1 MKKEKKSAIIIK
13 VTFYAIMSNKLKGAL
28 RLEEL
33 KRIWKKVL
41 EELAKEISAVSY
53 DSWIK
58 PISPEAIDEE
68 KITLKVPFS
77 VNKNMIMT
85 KYFSLIE
92 SCVESVTSRKFDIEV
107 VVDDD
112 EGGNLGV
119 DPITIE
125 NSLNSK
131 YTFESFVVG
140 SNNNLAYVASLAV
153 AERPAKTY
161 NPLFLYGGSGLGKT
175 HLMQAIGNYYR
186 EMYPKKK
193 VLYTTS
199 EKFTYELVTAIRE
212 KTNQAFRNKYRK
224 VDLLLIDDVQFFAN
238 KELAQEEF
246 FHTFNALF
254 EKDKQIVLTCD
265 RLPSEIPQL
274 EERLKTRFNSGLL
287 ADVQPPDYET
297 RMAILK
303 NKIESEYLSVDE
315 EIVEFIAN
323 SVISNVRDLEGAV
336 KRILVYAGIKRTNEI
351 SMELAT
357 VALRDILSAQPKRKI
372 TAKIIIEEVEKYYR
386 LSKGSLVSKK
396 RSKDI
401 ALPRQIGMYICR
413 ELLDDPSFPKIGDE
427 FGGRD
432 HTTAMH
438 NVKKISSDI
447 KSDEGLENTVHE
459 IISNIK
465 KG

>member
-1 MKKEKKSAIIIK
+1 M
-13 VTFYAIMSNKLKGAL
+13 
-28 RLEEL
+28 EEL
-33 KRIWKKVL
+33 KRIWEKVA
-41 EELAKEISAVSY
+41 EELSKEISAVSY
-53 DSWIK
+53 ESWIK
-58 PISPEAIDEE
+58 PILPEAIDET

-92 SCVESVTSRKFDIEV
+92 SCLEAVTSHKFDIV
-107 VVDDD
+107 VEVDD
-112 EGGNLGV
+112 ESTSETEV
-119 DPITIE
+119 DPITVE
-125 NSLNSK
+125 STLNPK
-131 YTFESFVVG
+131 YTFSSFVVG
-140 SNNNLAYVASLAV
+140 NNNNLAYVASLAV

-186 EMYPKKK
+186 ENYPKKR

-212 KTNQAFRNKYRK
+212 KTNQAFRNKYRR
-224 VDLLLIDDVQFFAN
+224 VDLLLIDDVQFFGT

-246 FHTFNALF
+246 FHTFNALYDR
-254 EKDKQIVLTCD
+254 DKQIVLTSD

-303 NKIESEYLSVDE
+303 SKIQSEYLSVND
-315 EIVEFIAN
+315 EIVEFIAD
-323 SVISNVRDLEGAV
+323 SIKSNVRDLEGAV

-357 VALRDILSAQPKRKI
+357 AALRDILATQPKR
-372 TAKIIIEEVEKYYR
+372 TVTSALIIDEVEKYYR

-396 RSKDI
+396 RSKDV
-401 ALPRQIGMYICR
+401 ALPRQVGMYICR
-413 ELLDDPSFPKIGDE
+413 ELLEDPSFPKIGED

-432 HTTAMH
+432 HTTALH
-438 NVKKISSDI
+438 NVKKIAADI
-447 KSDEGLENTVHE
+447 ETDSELATAVKE

>member
-1 MKKEKKSAIIIK
+1 M
-13 VTFYAIMSNKLKGAL
+13 
-28 RLEEL
+28 EEL
-33 KRIWKKVL
+33 KRIWKKVS
-41 EELAKEISAVSY
+41 EELSKEISAVSY
-53 DSWIK
+53 DSWIR
-58 PISPEAIDEE
+58 PISPEAIDED

-92 SCVESVTSRKFDIEV
+92 SSVEAVTSRKFDIEV
-107 VVDDD
+107 IVDDD
-112 EGGNLGV
+112 GAEGVSV
-119 DPITIE
+119 DPITVE
-125 NSLNSK
+125 NTLNSK
-131 YTFESFVVG
+131 YTFSSFVVG
-140 SNNNLAYVASLAV
+140 NNNNLAYVASLAV

-175 HLMQAIGNYYR
+175 HLMQAIGNYYC
-186 EMYPKKK
+186 ENYPKKK

-212 KTNQAFRNKYRK
+212 KTNQAFRNKYRN

-254 EKDKQIVLTCD
+254 DRDKQIVLTCD

-303 NKIESEYLSVDE
+303 NKIQSEYLSVDE
-315 EIVEFIAN
+315 EIVEFIAD
-323 SVISNVRDLEGAV
+323 SIKSNVRDLEGAV

-357 VALRDILSAQPKRKI
+357 AALRDILSTQPQRTI
-372 TAKIIIEEVEKYYR
+372 TAKLIIDEVEKYYR

-396 RSKDI
+396 RSKDV
-401 ALPRQIGMYICR
+401 ALPRQVGMYICR
-413 ELLDDPSFPKIGDE
+413 ELLDDPSFPKIGEE

-432 HTTAMH
+432 HTTALH

-447 KSDEGLENTVHE
+447 ETDKGLENTVRE

>member
-1 MKKEKKSAIIIK
+1 M
-13 VTFYAIMSNKLKGAL
+13 
-28 RLEEL
+28 EEL
-33 KRIWKKVL
+33 KRIWKKVS
-41 EELAKEISAVSY
+41 EELAKDITTVSY

-58 PISPEAIDEE
+58 PITPEAIDEN
-68 KITLKVPFS
+68 KITLKVPFPI
-77 VNKNMIMT
+77 NKTMIMT
-85 KYFSLIE
+85 KYISLIE
-92 SCVESVTSRKFDIEV
+92 SCVEAVTLRKFEIEV
-107 VVDDD
+107 IVDDE
-112 EGGNLGV
+112 EGNVPGA

-125 NSLNSK
+125 NTLNSK
-131 YTFESFVVG
+131 YTFSSFVVG
-140 SNNNLAYVASLAV
+140 NNNDVAYVASLAV

-186 EMYPKKK
+186 ENYPKKK

-246 FHTFNALF
+246 FHTFNALY
-254 EKDKQIVLTCD
+254 EKDKQIVLTSD

-274 EERLKTRFNSGLL
+274 EERLVTRFNMGLV

-303 NKIESEYLSVDE
+303 NKIESEYLSVDD
-315 EIVEFIAN
+315 EIVEFIAD
-323 SVISNVRDLEGAV
+323 SVKSNVRDLEGAV

-357 VALRDILSAQPKRKI
+357 VALRDILASQPKRAI
-372 TAKIIIEEVEKYYR
+372 TAKVIIDEVEKYFR
-386 LSKGSLVSKK
+386 LSKGSIVSPR
-396 RSKDI
+396 RSKDV
-401 ALPRQIGMYICR
+401 ALPRQVGMYICR
-413 ELLDDPSFPKIGDE
+413 ELLDDPSFPKIGEE

-438 NVKKISSDI
+438 NVKKITNDL
-447 KSDEGLENTVHE
+447 KSDKDLENTVNE
-459 IISNIK
+459 IISNIR

>member
-1 MKKEKKSAIIIK
+1 M
-13 VTFYAIMSNKLKGAL
+13 
-28 RLEEL
+28 EEL
-33 KRIWKKVL
+33 KRIWGKVS
-41 EELAKEISAVSY
+41 EELSKEISAVSY

-58 PISPEAIDEE
+58 PICPESIDED
-68 KITLKVPFS
+68 KITLKVPFTF
-77 VNKNMIMT
+77 NKNMIMT
-85 KYFSLIE
+85 KYYSLIE
-92 SCVESVTSRKFDIEV
+92 SCLESVTSRKFNIEV
-107 VVDDD
+107 MVDD
-112 EGGNLGV
+112 EESEIGNI
-119 DPITIE
+119 DPITVE
-125 NSLNSK
+125 NTLNPK
-131 YTFESFVVG
+131 YTFSSFVVG
-140 SNNNLAYVASLAV
+140 NNNELAYVASLAV

-186 EMYPKKK
+186 ENYPKKK

-224 VDLLLIDDVQFFAN
+224 VDLLLLDDVQFFAT

-254 EKDKQIVLTCD
+254 EKDKQIVLTSD

-274 EERLKTRFNSGLL
+274 AERLKTRFNSGLL
-287 ADVQPPDYET
+287 ADIQPPDYET

-303 NKIESEYLSVDE
+303 DKIQSEYLSVDD
-315 EIVEFIAN
+315 EIVEFIADN
-323 SVISNVRDLEGAV
+323 IKSNVRDLEGAV

-351 SMELAT
+351 SMELAS
-357 VALRDILSAQPKRKI
+357 VALRDILSAQPQRVI
-372 TAKIIIEEVEKYYR
+372 TAKLIIDEVEKYYR

-401 ALPRQIGMYICR
+401 ALPRQVGMYICR
-413 ELLDDPSFPKIGDE
+413 ELLNDPSFPKIGEE

-438 NVKKISSDI
+438 NVKKISEDI
-447 KSDEGLENTVHE
+447 RTDKELENEVKE

>member
-1 MKKEKKSAIIIK
+1 MQE
-13 VTFYAIMSNKLKGAL
+13 
-28 RLEEL
+28 LE
-33 KRIWKKVL
+33 RIWKKVA
-41 EELAKEISAVSY
+41 EELSKEISAVSY
-53 DSWIK
+53 DSWLQ
-58 PISPEAIDEE
+58 PITPEEIDET

-92 SCVESVTSRKFDIEV
+92 SCLEAVTSQKFDIEV
-107 VVDDD
+107 VVDD
-112 EGGNLGV
+112 EGSEHSEV
-119 DPITIE
+119 DPITVE
-125 NSLNSK
+125 NTLNPK
-131 YTFESFVVG
+131 YTFSSFVVG
-140 SNNNLAYVASLAV
+140 NNNNLAYVASLAV

-186 EMYPKKK
+186 ENYPKKK

-254 EKDKQIVLTCD
+254 EKDKQIVLTSD

-274 EERLKTRFNSGLL
+274 EVRLKTRFNSGLL

-303 NKIESEYLSVDE
+303 SKIQSEYLSVDD
-315 EIVEFIAN
+315 EIVEFIAD
-323 SVISNVRDLEGAV
+323 SIKSNVRDLEGAV
-336 KRILVYAGIKRTNEI
+336 KRILVYAGIKRTTEI
-351 SMELAT
+351 SMDLAT
-357 VALRDILSAQPKRKI
+357 AALRDILATQPQRAI
-372 TAKIIIEEVEKYYR
+372 TASLIISEVEKYFR
-386 LSKGSLVSKK
+386 LTKGSLVSKK

-401 ALPRQIGMYICR
+401 ALPRQVGMYICR
-413 ELLDDPSFPKIGDE
+413 ELLDDPSFPKIGEE

-438 NVKKISSDI
+438 NVKKISEDI
-447 KSDEGLENTVHE
+447 ETDQELANIVRE
-459 IISNIK
+459 ITSNIK

>member
-1 MKKEKKSAIIIK
+1 M
-13 VTFYAIMSNKLKGAL
+13 
-28 RLEEL
+28 EEF

-41 EELAKEISAVSY
+41 EELGKEISAVSY

-58 PISPEAIDEE
+58 PICLEAIDED

-92 SCVESVTSRKFDIEV
+92 SCIEAVTSRKFDIEV
-107 VVDDD
+107 IVDDD
-112 EGGNLGV
+112 GAEIGMV
-119 DPITIE
+119 DPITVE
-125 NSLNSK
+125 NTLNSK
-131 YTFESFVVG
+131 YTFSSFVVG
-140 SNNNLAYVASLAV
+140 NNNNLAYVASLAV

-175 HLMQAIGNYYR
+175 HLMQAIGNHYL
-186 EMYPKKK
+186 ENYPKKK

-212 KTNQAFRNKYRK
+212 KTNQAFRNKYRN

-303 NKIESEYLSVDE
+303 NKIQSEYLSVDE
-315 EIVEFIAN
+315 EIVEFIAD
-323 SVISNVRDLEGAV
+323 SVKSNVRDLEGAV

-357 VALRDILSAQPKRKI
+357 AALRDILATQPRRAI
-372 TAKIIIEEVEKYYR
+372 TAALIINEVEKYYR

-396 RSKDI
+396 RSKEV
-401 ALPRQIGMYICR
+401 ALPRQVGMYICR
-413 ELLDDPSFPKIGDE
+413 ELLDDPSFPKIGEE

-438 NVKKISSDI
+438 NVKKISQDI
-447 KSDEGLENTVHE
+447 EIDTELKETVRE